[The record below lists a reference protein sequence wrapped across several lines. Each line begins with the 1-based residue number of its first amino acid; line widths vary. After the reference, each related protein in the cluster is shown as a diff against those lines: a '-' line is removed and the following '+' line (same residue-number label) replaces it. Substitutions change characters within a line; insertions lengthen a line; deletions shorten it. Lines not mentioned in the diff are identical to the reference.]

1 MLTNE
6 MKAECWDFLK
16 RAMINV
22 SEDKTKSKE
31 ARNMG
36 TEFLAIMVNFEV
48 DAEHGTRIIKSGA

>member
-1 MLTNE
+1 MLTKE
-6 MKAECWDFLK
+6 IKAECWDFLK

-31 ARNMG
+31 AQNMG
-36 TEFLAIMVNFEV
+36 RDFLAIMVSFEA